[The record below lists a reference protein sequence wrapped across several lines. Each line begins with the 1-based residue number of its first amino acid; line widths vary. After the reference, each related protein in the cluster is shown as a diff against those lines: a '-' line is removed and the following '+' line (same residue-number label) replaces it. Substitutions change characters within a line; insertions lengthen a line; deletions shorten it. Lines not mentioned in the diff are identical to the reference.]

1 MKFKTKLLIGLVI
14 IAVLD
19 MIVPIPFAA
28 LLLLYVVIEKP
39 PWFQRLVADL
49 YEAESFLQ
57 YVLSSGRIW

>member
-49 YEAESFLQ
+49 YEA
-57 YVLSSGRIW
+57 